1 MTSVA
6 QTYEVDECIG
16 RLLSNGLQVVY
27 ERLDAGAEAAGQV
40 RATDGDEQVLSSFE
54 MQHQDVFDALL
65 ARRQQVRRLRVDV
78 NLDLNTAFLT

>member
-16 RLLSNGLQVVY
+16 RLLPNGLQVVY

-40 RATDGDEQVLSSFE
+40 RATDGDEQVLSSLE

-78 NLDLNTAFLT
+78 NLDLNAAFLT